1 MSQPRYGWWG
11 YAKHMIRR
19 YPDAVNENERSAV
32 EAALAETERMRGGED
47 RLKIARMVL
56 LQGTHTLA
64 GAALQIPCSERTAQR
79 YHADFIRA
87 VGRNFRCDG
96 LVQPPE

>member
-19 YPDAVNENERSAV
+19 YPDAVNENERAAV

-56 LQGTHTLA
+56 LKGTHTLA

-96 LVQPPE
+96 LLQPPE

>member
-1 MSQPRYGWWG
+1 MSKPRAGWWG

-19 YPDAVNENERSAV
+19 YPGRDSEEERRAVRL
-32 EAALAETERMRGGED
+32 ALEETERMNNGAD
-47 RLKIARMVL
+47 RLKIARLVL
-56 LQGTHTLA
+56 LEGSHTLA

-96 LVQPPE
+96 LP

>member
-1 MSQPRYGWWG
+1 MRL
-11 YAKHMIRR
+11 
-19 YPDAVNENERSAV
+19 
-32 EAALAETERMRGGED
+32 ALEETERMNNGAD
-47 RLKIARMVL
+47 RLKIARLVL
-56 LQGTHTLA
+56 LEGSHTLA

-96 LVQPPE
+96 LP

>member
-19 YPDAVNENERSAV
+19 YPDRVNENERAAV
-32 EAALAETERMRGGED
+32 AAAIAETGRMYAASD
-47 RLKIARMVL
+47 RLKIAKLVL
-56 LQGTHTLA
+56 QDGSHTLA
-64 GAALQIPCSERTAQR
+64 GAAMQIPVSERTAQR

-87 VGRNFRCDG
+87 VGRHFRCEG
-96 LVQPPE
+96 LLQEE